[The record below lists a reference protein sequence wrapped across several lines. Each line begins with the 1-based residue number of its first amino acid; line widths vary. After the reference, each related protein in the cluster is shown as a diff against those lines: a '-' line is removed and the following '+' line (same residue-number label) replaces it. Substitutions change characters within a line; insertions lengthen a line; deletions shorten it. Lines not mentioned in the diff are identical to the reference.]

1 MYHLLKLMDKK
12 DYTNIRKFL
21 FMVLFQV
28 HNGAFYE
35 LIRKRREPVYWLIE
49 VSKGKGT
56 TQIYDFEYIK
66 SLDDNSEFCGNL
78 DSFLK
83 STT

>member
-1 MYHLLKLMDKK
+1 MYHLLKLLDKK